1 MNIVTYQVSGLSCN
15 ACVNR
20 VKNALMP
27 YAEQIE
33 VTLKPPRAILQNPT
47 KNLAELNAVFTPPN
61 HYQLSEVSQVGE
73 KSSIL
78 NWLKK

>member
-20 VKNALMP
+20 VKNALAP
-27 YAEQIE
+27 YAEHVE

-47 KNLAELNAVFTPPN
+47 KDLVGLNAALVPPN
-61 HYQLSEVSQVGE
+61 HYQLSEVSEEGE
-73 KSSIL
+73 KFSIL